1 MKRSLFFL
9 VALILFSGIRLQAQG
24 KHPFVDKGYAGNVEL
39 GVLVHATPY
48 GTVSTMHGYSFG
60 HGWFMG
66 VGGMFETPL
75 KAPAEK
81 AVPELPEGAT
91 AWLQSTYPYEGLNVV
106 KLFFVM
112 RKTFSLSRTDLYIDV
127 KGGGGREIGGEGYP
141 THFIRP
147 SVGWVLGRRFS
158 LSAGV
163 DLYGGPYCDGTDA
176 YVERSIALPY
186 FGLALNF

>member
-1 MKRSLFFL
+1 MRRFIII
-9 VALILFSGIRLQAQG
+9 ILFCLTCMLAAAQG

-39 GVLVHATPY
+39 GVLAHATPY
-48 GTVSTMHGYSFG
+48 GAVSTMHGYSFAY
-60 HGWFMG
+60 GWFMG
-66 VGGMFETPL
+66 VGAMFETPL
-75 KAPAEK
+75 KTPAEK
-81 AVPELPEGAT
+81 AAPELPEGAT

-112 RKTFSLSRTDLYIDV
+112 RKTFSLSRTDLYIEV

-186 FGLALNF
+186 FGLGLNF